1 MAGGF
6 GPAKPGCRPRGGQQN
21 QGIYT
26 IYTFYIFILERFMKE
41 ARKLSHAGSA
51 VTQLKLLW
59 RNSLGEADRDYWRE
73 QLASAR
79 TRKELR
85 EELQE
90 RYGLELKQDVQLRR
104 FGRWLEDED
113 LRARAAEDA
122 RCDREELELQGIAEQ
137 DLRNELLR
145 RMKERALA
153 RGDFKLAAEA
163 IKLDLKAE
171 RVAIERERVAVQ
183 TRKVAVKE
191 REANVAKRPG
201 GLTPE
206 VLDKIEREL
215 NLFGPYGLHGR
226 KPKQLRSRAASPR
239 CASVPPPED
248 EIAV

>member
-1 MAGGF
+1 MAGAF
-6 GPAKPGCRPRGGQQN
+6 GPARPGRRPRGGQQKR
-21 QGIYT
+21 GIYT
-26 IYTFYIFILERFMKE
+26 IYTFYIFIFKIFMKE
-41 ARKLSHAGSA
+41 ARKLSHADSA
-51 VTQLKLLW
+51 VTKLKLLW
-59 RNSLGEADRDYWRE
+59 RSSLGEADRDYWRE

-90 RYGLELKQDVQLRR
+90 RYGLELKQDVQLCR
-104 FGRWLEDED
+104 FCRWVEDED
-113 LRARAAEDA
+113 LRAQAAEDA
-122 RCDREELELQGIAEQ
+122 RCDRAELELQGIAEQ

-171 RVAIERERVAVQ
+171 RVALERERVAVQ
-183 TRKVAVKE
+183 SRKVAVKE
-191 REANVAKRPG
+191 RETGVAKRPG

-226 KPKQLRSRAASPR
+226 KPKRRRRVASPG
-239 CASVPPPED
+239 CASVPPPEE